1 MTNISIQAS
10 TTTDHDEAELWLSSH
25 YEEIINFMKSII
37 DNKYPYVKNKKVTRT
52 KLLLERTFSGKIIDA
67 LILIE
72 FESDKPSSTFRSD
85 LTIILDIKSKI
96 ERVSEIQGQ
105 VNRYSDIITAVRD
118 NIYRRPIKV
127 ILTLHNL
134 DKYDKMMYSQDIYI
148 LYAPHNVIYENLQLP
163 KTSFKRRDKYMI

>member
-1 MTNISIQAS
+1 MTA
-10 TTTDHDEAELWLSSH
+10 DHDEAELWLSSH
-25 YEEIINFMKSII
+25 YEEIINFMKPII
-37 DNKYPYVKNKKVTRT
+37 DNKYSSVKNKKITRT

-72 FESDKPSSTFRSD
+72 IESDKPTSTFRSD

-105 VNRYSDIITAVRD
+105 VNRYSDIIAAV
-118 NIYRRPIKV
+118 YRRPIKV

-134 DKYDKMMYSQDIYI
+134 DKYDKMMYNQDIYVI
-148 LYAPHNVIYENLQLP
+148 YVPHNVIYENLQLP
-163 KTSFKRRDKYMI
+163 KTSFKRRDKYMT